1 MFTQQPQQK
10 NQVTAAFQLGQSLPG
25 RTLFTSRK
33 HELPSKRNFKSDEDG
48 IAFGTLHSIAHRI
61 VDGCDWDAYADSMW
75 KTMKKAVKIEFQIT
89 NPSDALVKKYYD
101 AYRYMANGNYTE
113 NPYID
118 LDTDVHYL
126 SVFKAY
132 IDLKQDKLDYEGT
145 FKQGIYFLEHQ
156 SGNTGIFNQYDN
168 LVLVNFDSLQQLSNT
183 NALKFYLLVCAA
195 FCKNRARN
203 CYAVTAALDI
213 YRFDSVTHEF
223 IKLTHNASTSPEVLA
238 FLV

>member
-10 NQVTAAFQLGQSLPG
+10 NQVTAAFQLCQTLPG
-25 RTLFTSRK
+25 RTFCTSRK

-89 NPSDALVKKYYD
+89 NPSEALVNKYYR

-113 NPYID
+113 NPHID
-118 LDTDVHYL
+118 LVTDVHYL
-126 SVFKAY
+126 NVFKAY
-132 IDLKQDKLDYEGT
+132 KDLKQDKIDYEGT
-145 FKQGIYFLEHQ
+145 FKQGIYFLKQH
-156 SGNTGIFNQYDN
+156 SGNTHIFDPYDN
-168 LVLVNFDSLQQLSNT
+168 LVLVNFDSLQLPANA

-195 FCKNRARN
+195 FCKNRSRN

-223 IKLTHNASTSPEVLA
+223 IKLTRNASASPEVLA

>member
-1 MFTQQPQQK
+1 MFTPQSQQK
-10 NQVTAAFQLGQSLPG
+10 NQVTAAFQLGQLLPG

-75 KTMKKAVKIEFQIT
+75 KTMEKAVKIAFQIN
-89 NPSDALVKKYYD
+89 NPSDVLVNKYYH

-113 NPYID
+113 NPHID
-118 LDTDVHYL
+118 LVTDVHYL
-126 SVFKAY
+126 NVFKAY
-132 IDLKQDKLDYEGT
+132 KDLKQDKIDYEGT
-145 FKQGIYFLEHQ
+145 FKQGIFFLEHH
-156 SGNTGIFNQYDN
+156 SGNTRIFNQYDN
-168 LVLVNFDSLQQLSNT
+168 LVLVNFDSLQLPSNA

-195 FCKNRARN
+195 FCNNISHN
-203 CYAVTAALDI
+203 CYAVTSALDI
-213 YRFDSVTHEF
+213 YRFDRLTHEF

>member
-1 MFTQQPQQK
+1 
-10 NQVTAAFQLGQSLPG
+10 
-25 RTLFTSRK
+25 
-33 HELPSKRNFKSDEDG
+33 
-48 IAFGTLHSIAHRI
+48 
-61 VDGCDWDAYADSMW
+61 
-75 KTMKKAVKIEFQIT
+75 MKKAVKIEFQIT

-132 IDLKQDKLDYEGT
+132 IDLKHDKLDYEGT
-145 FKQGIYFLEHQ
+145 FKQGIYFLEHH

-168 LVLVNFDSLQQLSNT
+168 LVLVNFDSLQLPSNT